1 MSGYGGDYYGSS
13 GGGYGGSS
21 GGGYG
26 GDSYGGGSYGGGY
39 GGSDSYGGGRSE
51 GGYGG
56 GYGGSSGGSY
66 GGGYG
71 GGGGDDGF
79 DSVVSHARAH
89 HGSSGGDDDDNLFNT
104 ALSFLND
111 RKSSGSSHDID
122 EEEMIRAHNST
133 YGGEGSGSHD
143 SDTLGK
149 GAAMQAL
156 KMFSGGGSDGFGSS
170 DGGMDKNKLIGMA
183 MSQAGKLYDEKNGGS
198 GGVCFIYSPHSPI
211 PPFPPWMNICF
222 GWLLT

>member
-56 GYGGSSGGSY
+56 GYGGSSGGGY

-89 HGSSGGDDDDNLFNT
+89 HGSSSGDDDNLFNT

-198 GGVCFIYSPHSPI
+198 GGVCFIYSPI
-211 PPFPPWMNICF
+211 PPWMNICF